1 MTRTRMPVAAIAIA
15 VLALA
20 AACTPASDQPSA
32 EQALCDS
39 LATFGDSVQAI
50 ADLDP
55 QTDSVE
61 DAQAAAQ
68 TADEAWADVE
78 AAAADVAEADDAAL
92 GAAWSDLSQT
102 ISGLSTDVPIADN
115 WDTVQ
120 AGIDDVQGVYAEM
133 RDGVGCDA

>member
-1 MTRTRMPVAAIAIA
+1 MIAAAAA

-20 AACTPASDQPSA
+20 VACTPASDQPNA

-39 LATFGDSVQAI
+39 LSEFNASVQAI

-61 DAQAAAQ
+61 DVQAAAAA
-68 TADEAWADVE
+68 ADDAWAEVE

-92 GAAWSDLSQT
+92 GAAWSSLSQT
-102 ISGLSTDVPIADN
+102 ITDLPTDAPIADN
-115 WDTVQ
+115 WETVQ
-120 AGIDDVQGVYAEM
+120 ASIDDVQGVYGEM
-133 RDGVGCDA
+133 RDGLSCA